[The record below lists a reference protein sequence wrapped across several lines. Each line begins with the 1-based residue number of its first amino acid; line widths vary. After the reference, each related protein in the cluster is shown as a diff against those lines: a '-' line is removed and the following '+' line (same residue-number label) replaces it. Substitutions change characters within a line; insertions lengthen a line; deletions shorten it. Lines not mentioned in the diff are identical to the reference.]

1 MTMLSD
7 RLESN
12 RKVNHMKRVKIDDHV
27 IYVNHVESIVYIDEG
42 ITAINM
48 ASGNAFQ
55 TTKSVNEVEIL
66 IDEAL

>member
-1 MTMLSD
+1 
-7 RLESN
+7 
-12 RKVNHMKRVKIDDHV
+12 MKRVKIDDHV

>member
-12 RKVNHMKRVKIDDHV
+12 RKVNHMKRIKIDDHV
-27 IYVNHVESIVYIDEG
+27 IYVNHVESIVYIDENT
-42 ITAINM
+42 TAINM

-55 TTKSVNEVEIL
+55 TNKSVFRVETMIE
-66 IDEAL
+66 EAL